1 MAQNSAAQNSAIFPP
16 IPGYDVIGI
25 LGKGSFGTVYLA
37 RNSSGELVAIK
48 TMNNKENAEKEIDS
62 LKSLPIHDK
71 IVKFVDAFFESGRYY
86 IVLEYIEGCSLLSHL
101 QKLGLCHDEMVIL
114 PLLQQILEALVQIHA
129 AGIVHMDLKP
139 DNFMVEK
146 ATGRVVLI
154 DFGVSAKNGSE
165 RNSPFTG
172 TALFLPP
179 EVARTPEGSVHLS
192 YLDPV
197 QNQTSV
203 DIWSFGIFVQFMLTH
218 KFPYTCLQ
226 SQFTVVYEIAN
237 LSKAPIVVK
246 LQKNKSHF
254 GLFMLDIVTRCLQI
268 DPQLRPTADE
278 LLTLVRSY
286 KSP

>member
-1 MAQNSAAQNSAIFPP
+1 MSSIFPP
-16 IPGYDVIGI
+16 VGDYALRII

-37 RNSSGELVAIK
+37 KDTSGKNFAIK
-48 TMNNKENAEKEIDS
+48 TMNNEENAKKEIDS
-62 LKSLPIHDK
+62 LKSLPIHDN

-101 QKLGLCHDEMVIL
+101 QTLGICHDEMVIL
-114 PLLQQILEALVQIHA
+114 PLLQQMLNALRQIHA

-154 DFGVSAKNGSE
+154 DFGLSARTGSE

-192 YLDPV
+192 YLAPV

-203 DIWSFGIFVQFMLTH
+203 DIWSSGIVIQLMLTH
-218 KFPYTCLQ
+218 KFPYTCLK
-226 SQFTVVYEIAN
+226 SQFTIVYEIAN
-237 LSKAPIVVK
+237 LLKAPIVDD
-246 LQKNKSHF
+246 LQKNTSHF

-268 DPQLRPTADE
+268 YPQLRPTAQE
-278 LLTLVRSY
+278 LWKLITEY